1 MTLDII
7 LVTYNSSKY
16 IKKCIETIIESEY
29 NLKHIGIKV
38 YDNASTD
45 NSITILEELKT
56 KYEKELNSFQ
66 IIKGKKNIGFGKAN
80 NLAAKT
86 SNAKYLLFLNIDCE
100 IYPDTLKKIE
110 ENIQKYKKFGILEL
124 KQEPYEHPKYYDPI
138 SMKTSWAS
146 GACMILENDLFKRIK
161 GFDKNIFMYC
171 EDVEISYKVR
181 KLGYD
186 IYYLY
191 DVPIIHYAY
200 QTANQFKKNQYLNTA
215 PNNMYLRF
223 KYGSFKDILKGL
235 YINVVFYRNIKID
248 DQIKENEKDDY
259 KKNVK
264 KLQIKMFL
272 KGILAYLKRIKF
284 IFSKKIKLDF
294 IGLDYSGVKD
304 GTFLELDELDD
315 EPHVSIIVRTCKRP
329 SYLRETLLSIKRQ
342 TYKNLEVIVV
352 EDGEDTAS
360 KIINEEFYDMNIKY
374 FALGKNMGRS
384 VAGNKGLEL
393 ATGKYINF
401 LDDDDVFYPDHV
413 ESLVKKLEK
422 SDKIIAYATAFETP
436 IIVHSKDPYKY
447 TLLREKIVYSTDFSL
462 LKLLYSNIFPIQ
474 TVMFS
479 REVYNECGGFDTNL
493 DALEDWDLWLKYA
506 MKYDFDFLKKTTSI
520 YRVPAIKEIS
530 LERQKFLTDA
540 LETVRNKYKNN
551 DVVTNG
557 IELLDFCN
565 YFLQVNS
572 NPRAVFIKK
581 ILRKLKILK

>member
-1 MTLDII
+1 MEL
-7 LVTYNSSKY
+7 
-16 IKKCIETIIESEY
+16 
-29 NLKHIGIKV
+29 
-38 YDNASTD
+38 
-45 NSITILEELKT
+45 ILEK
-56 KYEKELNSFQ
+56 
-66 IIKGKKNIGFGKAN
+66 
-80 NLAAKT
+80 
-86 SNAKYLLFLNIDCE
+86 
-100 IYPDTLKKIE
+100 
-110 ENIQKYKKFGILEL
+110 
-124 KQEPYEHPKYYDPI
+124 
-138 SMKTSWAS
+138 
-146 GACMILENDLFKRIK
+146 
-161 GFDKNIFMYC
+161 
-171 EDVEISYKVR
+171 
-181 KLGYD
+181 
-186 IYYLY
+186 
-191 DVPIIHYAY
+191 
-200 QTANQFKKNQYLNTA
+200 
-215 PNNMYLRF
+215 
-223 KYGSFKDILKGL
+223 
-235 YINVVFYRNIKID
+235 
-248 DQIKENEKDDY
+248 
-259 KKNVK
+259 
-264 KLQIKMFL
+264 
-272 KGILAYLKRIKF
+272 
-284 IFSKKIKLDF
+284 
-294 IGLDYSGVKD
+294 
-304 GTFLELDELDD
+304 LDELDD
-315 EPHVSIIVRTCKRP
+315 EKLVSIIVRTCKRP

-479 REVYNECGGFDTNL
+479 REVYNECGGFDT
-493 DALEDWDLWLKYA
+493 
-506 MKYDFDFLKKTTSI
+506 TSI
-520 YRVPAIKEIS
+520 YRVTAIKEIS